1 MSAIA
6 RPSHSTHEVSNQP
19 VPLEGHNAFLA
30 DRPLRE
36 AMHREGGGWADER
49 AIAIGALAGSAQAIR
64 WGFEANEHEPVLR
77 THDRYGHR
85 IDEVDFHPAW
95 HELMRTA
102 IGQGLH
108 SSPWTDPQPG
118 AHVARAAMYMTWTQV
133 EAGHACPVTMTF
145 AAVPALR
152 VQPDLAA
159 EWEPKLTSRS
169 YEPGL
174 HAPASQKAGALCGM
188 GMTEKQG
195 GSDVRANTTRA
206 ERVADGEYLI
216 TGHKW
221 FTSAPMCDAFLV
233 LAQAE
238 GGLSCFLVPRILPD
252 GERNVFR
259 IQRLKS
265 KLGNR
270 SNASSEPEFD
280 GTWARLVGDE
290 GRGVPTIIEMVAHT
304 RLDCAIGAA
313 AGMRQG
319 VAQAIHHASQRQ
331 AFGKVLV
338 DQPLMA
344 AVLADLAVESEAA
357 TVSAMRLARAYD
369 EAQAGDEEA
378 AAFKRLATAVIKY
391 WTCKRSPAHAA
402 EAIEVFG
409 GNGYVEDSGM
419 PRLYREAPLNG
430 IWEGSGNV
438 MCLDVLRAMGR
449 EPAALEGFLAEVGE
463 AAGADHRL
471 DAAVARLH
479 AELADLDGIEARART
494 LVEHMAL
501 CLQGSLLVR
510 HGDPAVADAFCATR
524 LAGEGGRAFGT
535 LPRGVDARAIVAR
548 HAPVAA

>member
-1 MSAIA
+1 
-6 RPSHSTHEVSNQP
+6 
-19 VPLEGHNAFLA
+19 
-30 DRPLRE
+30 
-36 AMHREGGGWADER
+36 
-49 AIAIGALAGSAQAIR
+49 
-64 WGFEANEHEPVLR
+64 
-77 THDRYGHR
+77 
-85 IDEVDFHPAW
+85 
-95 HELMRTA
+95 
-102 IGQGLH
+102 
-108 SSPWTDPQPG
+108 
-118 AHVARAAMYMTWTQV
+118 
-133 EAGHACPVTMTF
+133 
-145 AAVPALR
+145 
-152 VQPDLAA
+152 
-159 EWEPKLTSRS
+159 
-169 YEPGL
+169 
-174 HAPASQKAGALCGM
+174 
-188 GMTEKQG
+188 
-195 GSDVRANTTRA
+195 
-206 ERVADGEYLI
+206 
-216 TGHKW
+216 
-221 FTSAPMCDAFLV
+221 V

-449 EPAALEGFLAEVGE
+449 EPGALEGFLAEVGE